1 MFTEVFVDVTCWNAT
16 RRRLQHTAHSM
27 IGLARDENYNVCD
40 VTSQK
45 CPRGMEASGGL

>member
-16 RRRLQHTAHSM
+16 RRRLQHTAHS
-27 IGLARDENYNVCD
+27 IRLARDENYNVSD

-45 CPRGMEASGGL
+45 SPRGMEASGGL